1 MNSKSLLKSLYLI
14 YKFSIRRLR
23 TSYASYGRT
32 QKHPPP
38 EKLSGQTIVC
48 DMEGGLLRT
57 SSTFPYFML
66 VALEAGGLLRG
77 LLLLILCPLIS
88 CLGHEVG
95 LRVMVMVCFLGLR
108 KDKFRVGR
116 AVLPKFF
123 LEEVGLEGFEV
134 VRRGGRRVCVSSMPT
149 VMVEGFL
156 QGYLDV
162 EVVLGRELK
171 VFGGYYTGLMVKEEE
186 ERRRR
191 RRVRRRQAW
200 LWRSCWEMRRWGK
213 AGLLDSEAMPL
224 VFASSVSSPTTVR
237 SEVYSVSEAEKRRWH
252 PLPSSKY
259 PKPLVFHDG
268 RIAFRPT
275 PVAALCMFVWLP
287 LGFLLASARAL
298 GFILLPYDLSIPLLA
313 LLGMRNRV
321 VTSSPPPRK
330 EEEEGRSSRLYI
342 TNHRT
347 LLDPLVIA
355 AALRRNVTA
364 TTYSISRI
372 SEWISPIRTVR
383 LTRNREEDKRRM
395 KQLLEEGELVVC
407 PEGTTCREPYLLRF
421 SPLFT
426 EVSREVTPVAS
437 ETSVTMFYGTSTN
450 KLKFLDPLFFLMNP
464 FPCYEVEFMGRV
476 PTGSIAGEVCSSY
489 QMANHLQGE
498 IGRLLG
504 FHCTS
509 LTRKD
514 KYLMLAGTAGVVEA
528 DDKGR

>member
-1 MNSKSLLKSLYLI
+1 MNSKSLFKSLCLI

-32 QKHPPP
+32 QKHPPL

-95 LRVMVMVCFLGLR
+95 LRVMAMVCFLGLR
-108 KDKFRVGR
+108 KDEFRVGT

-134 VRRGGRRVCVSSMPT
+134 VMRGGRRVCVSSMPT

-171 VFGGYYTGLMVKEEE
+171 VFRGYYTGLMVEDEGESKASLALEELLGDE
-186 ERRRR
+186 
-191 RRVRRRQAW
+191 
-200 LWRSCWEMRRWGK
+200 K
-213 AGLLDSEAMPL
+213 AGKGGAVGFGGSATSLRKQHLFSHCE
-224 VFASSVSSPTTVR
+224 
-237 SEVYSVSEAEKRRWH
+237 EVHLVSEAEKRWH
-252 PLPSSKY
+252 PLPISKY

-287 LGFLLASARAL
+287 LGFLLASARAFT
-298 GFILLPYDLSIPLLA
+298 FILLPYALSIPLLA
-313 LLGMRNRV
+313 LLGMRNRL

-330 EEEEGRSSRLYI
+330 EEEEEGRSSRLYI

-364 TTYSISRI
+364 TTYSVSRI

-421 SPLFT
+421 SPLFA

-476 PTGSIAGEVCSSY
+476 PTGSIAGEVCSSC

-504 FHCTS
+504 FHRTR

>member
-38 EKLSGQTIVC
+38 EKLSGKTIVC

-88 CLGHEVG
+88 CLSHEVG

-149 VMVEGFL
+149 VMVEEFL

-171 VFGGYYTGLMVKEEE
+171 VFGGYYTGLMVEEE
-186 ERRRR
+186 EEETKASLALEELLGDEK
-191 RRVRRRQAW
+191 V
-200 LWRSCWEMRRWGK
+200 GK
-213 AGLLDSEAMPL
+213 GGAVGFGSYPNSLRKQRLFSHCE
-224 VFASSVSSPTTVR
+224 
-237 SEVYSVSEAEKRRWH
+237 EVYSVSEAEKRRWH

-275 PVAALCMFVWLP
+275 PLAALCMFVWLP

-298 GFILLPYDLSIPLLA
+298 SFILLPYVLSIPLLA

-321 VTSSPPPRK
+321 VTSSPSPRK
-330 EEEEGRSSRLYI
+330 EEEEEEEEEARSSRLYI

-364 TTYSISRI
+364 TTYSVSRI

-395 KQLLEEGELVVC
+395 KQLLEEGELVVVC

-514 KYLMLAGTAGVVEA
+514 KYLMLAGTAGVVDA